1 MTISEA
7 EEYVSENYEEITEF
21 ILEDED
27 DHAIILYSPGY
38 EIPDYN
44 IVCYEGYWYDK
55 AEDQADFAL
64 TAVYEDDEYIYWEQ
78 DNVSVTLYNYLRQ
91 TGRSGDVYSINCNI
105 KERKENE

>member
-1 MTISEA
+1 MTIAEA
-7 EEYVSENYEEITEF
+7 EEYISENLEDITEF

-55 AEDQADFAL
+55 AEDQADFSL
-64 TAVYEDDEYIYWEQ
+64 TAIFKDGEFDYWEQ
-78 DNVSVTLYNYLRQ
+78 DCIAVTLHNYFTEQ
-91 TGRSGDVYSINCNI
+91 GIDIDVYSLQCEI
-105 KERKENE
+105 KEGFIE